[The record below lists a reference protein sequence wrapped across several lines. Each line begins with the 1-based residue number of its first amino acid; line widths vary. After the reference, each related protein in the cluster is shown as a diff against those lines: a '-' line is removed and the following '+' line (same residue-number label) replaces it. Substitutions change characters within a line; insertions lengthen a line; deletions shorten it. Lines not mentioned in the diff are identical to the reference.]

1 MARACY
7 RPDQVYLSASYKGV
21 PFYVVEASSE
31 HGRRE
36 ATAEFPWGEQTAY
49 ADMGIKLRTYS
60 IRAEFRENTHV
71 EDSQALIEACESP
84 GPGTLVHP
92 TRGPLTVGC
101 RSCRVSDDIETGA
114 GYTTV
119 DLEFVE
125 AQDFQNVFGA
135 ASINGLNISSF
146 VNDAIGYLGRTYQP
160 QTAIFY
166 EVQPLIGAMSS
177 AVQVLGS
184 GYARV
189 PNPEIS
195 ILADF
200 TTLRQDPYPLAD
212 IVTAQRVIQNGFIL
226 IDNAIQGEPKSQI
239 MQGIASSVSG
249 YAAVDNPVRLIAAV
263 YYARSLLEFRPDSI
277 NTGMAQY
284 RTAVSL
290 LSGVVGPCDD
300 PEMYLSIQDIKISIE
315 YQLLQRAFASPALIE
330 YTFPGSLPSLS
341 AAYEIYGDAKRFA
354 EIENGNQGFPWA
366 VGPSIVA
373 GR

>member
-7 RPDQVYLSASYKGV
+7 RPDQVYLTASYKGV
-21 PFYVVEASSE
+21 SFYVVEASSE

-71 EDSQALIEACESP
+71 EDSQALINACESP
-84 GPGTLVHP
+84 GSGTLVHP

-114 GYTTV
+114 GLTTV

-135 ASINGLNISSF
+135 ASINGLNITSF
-146 VNDAIGYLGRTYQP
+146 VNDAISYLGRTYQP
-160 QTAIFY
+160 QNAIFY
-166 EVQPLIGAMSS
+166 EVQPLVGAMSA
-177 AVQVLGS
+177 AVQGIGA

-189 PNPEIS
+189 PSPEIS

-212 IVTAQRVIQNGFIL
+212 VVIAQRAVQNGFIL
-226 IDNAIQGEPKSQI
+226 IDGAVQGEPKANI
-239 MQGIASSVSG
+239 MQGIATSVTG
-249 YAAVDNPVRLIAAV
+249 APAVDNAIRLLAAV
-263 YYARSLLEFRPDSI
+263 YYARALLEFRPDSI
-277 NTGMAQY
+277 NVGMTQY
-284 RTAVSL
+284 RTAVGL
-290 LSGVVGPCDD
+290 LNGVVEPCDD
-300 PEMYLSIQDIKISIE
+300 PEMYLAVQDIKASIE
-315 YQLLQRAFASPALIE
+315 YQLLQRAFASPVLVE
-330 YTFPGSLPSLS
+330 YTFPGSLSSLTAS
-341 AAYEIYGDAKRFA
+341 YEIYGDAKRFT
-354 EIENGNQGFPWA
+354 EIENGNLGFPWA